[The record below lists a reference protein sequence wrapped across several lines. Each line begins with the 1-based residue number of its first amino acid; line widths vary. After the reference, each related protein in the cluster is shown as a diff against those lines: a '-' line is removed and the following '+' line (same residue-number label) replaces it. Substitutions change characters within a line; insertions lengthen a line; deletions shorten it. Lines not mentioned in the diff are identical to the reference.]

1 MTDPKQSS
9 SNRRGAM
16 KICQLHHRI
25 QGTQKWLA
33 VTADFLIDLME
44 ALIFPITF
52 TACDVCAAQQAR
64 PAKGEAIPPTTPEP
78 LVRRSRMEAPQGE
91 TATPARALIRG
102 RGLGTEDAEGE
113 EQSASRATTHER

>member
-1 MTDPKQSS
+1 
-9 SNRRGAM
+9 M

-44 ALIFPITF
+44 ALIFPVTF

-64 PAKGEAIPPTTPEP
+64 PARGETISPTTPEP
-78 LVRRSRMEAPQGE
+78 LVRLSRMEAPQGE
-91 TATPARALIRG
+91 TAMTVGAWMRG
-102 RGLGTEDAEGE
+102 RGMGTEDAKGE